1 MEETKAIEDRFS
13 GEHLL
18 TISCS
23 SECLPTLGP
32 PNFSCHDENI
42 DTIHHQ
48 EGATKNAEKK
58 VEQYIADN
66 AEYIDRVDTNNQK
79 EAIIKE
85 PGLSL
90 KYIVSDVPSLGQN
103 TLDHI
108 VVTNHQQGMI
118 LEDSVCPVQQGLSA
132 ISSQHHNIPDPQE
145 IPNGLGDSIAGVAVM
160 SYGDITHPVSHS
172 FELQKTELESTP
184 NQLQNGTSIN
194 LVGTLRVTDSTTLC
208 ESRKIMESTLSL
220 PEKLYLQKDVGAP
233 ELATTAEPIKTVYIN
248 RGIVDTSAP
257 FESVKEAVSKFGGIV
272 DWKAHRQISLEKR
285 KLLQLELERVQAEIP
300 ECKKRSEAA
309 EEIRAQ
315 VLKEL
320 DRTKIIIEEL
330 KLNLEKAQMGE
341 AQAKQDLEV
350 AQMRVKE
357 MEQGI
362 SSESSVAAKTRVEL
376 AKARHEAAVAELK
389 KVKSELK
396 TLQGEYVSLVSE
408 RDFATRQAEDATSGL
423 KEIEMIAE
431 ELTLELITTKESL
444 ESAHAAHLEA
454 EGRRIGAALAREQDC
469 LTWEKELKHAEEELE
484 QLNQQLLLT
493 KDLKSKLETASALLL
508 NLKAELA
515 AYMESK
521 LNQESQCIENKLS
534 NDVEETKR
542 TQSITQ
548 ELSLTRNV
556 LEEVKAS
563 IEKAQDEVDC
573 LKVASSSL
581 KSELDK
587 EKACLTNLQQRE
599 GMASIAVSS
608 LENELDRTKQDLEVV
623 RAKEKAAREKM
634 VELPKL
640 LQHAAQEADQS
651 KSVAQIAR
659 EELSKSKEEADEAKA
674 SAITIEIRL
683 HAALKEIEAA
693 RSSERMAL
701 VAIKALQESEQA
713 ASICGADSPHS
724 VTLPLDE
731 YHNLS
736 KRAHEAEELAHERIA
751 AAIAQ
756 IDVAKQSEVKS
767 LERLDD
773 AYGEMR
779 DRKEALKVAT
789 EKAEKANEGKLGAE
803 QGLRKWRAENEQR
816 RRAGETAKDLV
827 DRPQETFE
835 QPSGPGSSTKE
846 ESDAVH
852 SMMDPKS
859 YVPEDNSD
867 NDVPKV
873 KTRKKKK
880 SLVPKIVL
888 FLAREKSQPFK

>member
-1 MEETKAIEDRFS
+1 MEETKVIEDQFS

-18 TISCS
+18 TISCLA
-23 SECLPTLGP
+23 ECLPTIGP
-32 PNFSCHDENI
+32 PKFSCHDENI

-66 AEYIDRVDTNNQK
+66 AEYVDRLDTKNQK

-85 PGLSL
+85 PELSH
-90 KYIVSDVPSLGQN
+90 KQIVSDVPSLGQN

-132 ISSQHHNIPDPQE
+132 ISSQDHNIPDPQ
-145 IPNGLGDSIAGVAVM
+145 ISNVLGDSISGVAVL
-160 SYGDITHPVSHS
+160 SYGDITYPISHS
-172 FELQKTELESTP
+172 FELQKMELESTP
-184 NQLQNGTSIN
+184 SQLQNGTSIN
-194 LVGTLRVTDSTTLC
+194 LVETPRVTDSTTSC
-208 ESRKIMESTLSL
+208 ENRKIMESTPSL
-220 PEKLYLQKDVGAP
+220 L
-233 ELATTAEPIKTVYIN
+233 ELATSAEPIKTVYIN

-257 FESVKEAVSKFGGIV
+257 FESVKEAVTKFGGIV
-272 DWKAHRQISLEKR
+272 DWKAHRQNSLEKR

-300 ECKKRSEAA
+300 ECKKQSEAA
-309 EEIRAQ
+309 QEIKAQ

-320 DRTKIIIEEL
+320 DRTNVIIEEL
-330 KLNLEKAQMGE
+330 KLNLEKVQTEE
-341 AQAKQDLEV
+341 AQAKQDSEL

-362 SSESSVAAKTRVEL
+362 STESSVAAKTRVEL

-396 TLQGEYVSLVSE
+396 TLQGEYMSLVSE
-408 RDFATRQAEDATSGL
+408 RDFATRQAEDAISAL
-423 KEIEMIAE
+423 KEIEMTAE
-431 ELTLELITTKESL
+431 ELTLELITRKESL

-454 EGRRIGAALAREQDC
+454 EEHRIGAALAREQDC
-469 LTWEKELKHAEEELE
+469 LAWEKELKHAEEELE

-508 NLKAELA
+508 KLKAELT

-521 LNQESQCIENKLS
+521 LNQESESIENKLS
-534 NDVEETKR
+534 DDVEETEK
-542 TQSITQ
+542 TQSITHA
-548 ELSLTRNV
+548 LALTRKE

-563 IEKAQDEVDC
+563 IEKAQDEVGC

-581 KSELDK
+581 KSELDR
-587 EKACLTNLQQRE
+587 EKTSLTNLQQRE

-608 LENELDRTKQDLEVV
+608 LEAELDRTKQDLEVV
-623 RAKEKAAREKM
+623 RAKEKTAREKM

-659 EELSKSKEEADEAKA
+659 EELRKSKEEADEAKA
-674 SAITIEIRL
+674 SASTIEIRL

-713 ASICGADSPHS
+713 ASICGTDSPHC

-779 DRKEALKVAT
+779 ARKEALKVAT
-789 EKAEKANEGKLGAE
+789 ERAEKAMEGKLGAE
-803 QGLRKWRAENEQR
+803 QGLRKWRAEHEQR
-816 RRAGETAKDLV
+816 RRAGETAKDLI

-835 QPSGPGSSTKE
+835 QPSGPGSYTKE
-846 ESDAVH
+846 KSDAVH
-852 SMMDPKS
+852 SMTNPKS
-859 YVPEDNSD
+859 YVPEDNSE

-873 KTRKKKK
+873 KTRKKKT

-888 FLAREKSQPFK
+888 SLARKKSQPVK

>member
-1 MEETKAIEDRFS
+1 MEETKVIEDQFS

-23 SECLPTLGP
+23 AECLPTIGP
-32 PNFSCHDENI
+32 PKFSCHDENI

-66 AEYIDRVDTNNQK
+66 AEYVDRLDTKNQK

-85 PGLSL
+85 PELSL
-90 KYIVSDVPSLGQN
+90 KHIVSDVPSLGQN

-132 ISSQHHNIPDPQE
+132 ISSQDHNIPDPQ
-145 IPNGLGDSIAGVAVM
+145 ISNVLGDSISGVAVL
-160 SYGDITHPVSHS
+160 SYGDITYPISHS
-172 FELQKTELESTP
+172 FELQKMELESTP
-184 NQLQNGTSIN
+184 SQLQNDTSIN
-194 LVGTLRVTDSTTLC
+194 LVETPRVTDSTTSC
-208 ESRKIMESTLSL
+208 ENRKIMESTPSL
-220 PEKLYLQKDVGAP
+220 P

-257 FESVKEAVSKFGGIV
+257 FESVKEAVTKFGGIV
-272 DWKAHRQISLEKR
+272 DWKAHRQNSLEKR

-300 ECKKRSEAA
+300 ECKRQSEAA
-309 EEIRAQ
+309 EEIKAQ

-320 DRTKIIIEEL
+320 DRTNVIIEEL
-330 KLNLEKAQMGE
+330 KLNLEKVQTEE
-341 AQAKQDLEV
+341 AQAKQDSEL

-362 SSESSVAAKTRVEL
+362 STESSVAAKTRVEL
-376 AKARHEAAVAELK
+376 AKARHEASVAELK

-396 TLQGEYVSLVSE
+396 TLQGEYMSLVSE
-408 RDFATRQAEDATSGL
+408 RDFATRQAEDAISAL
-423 KEIEMIAE
+423 KEIEMTAE
-431 ELTLELITTKESL
+431 ELTLELITRKESL

-454 EGRRIGAALAREQDC
+454 EEHRIGAALAREQDC
-469 LTWEKELKHAEEELE
+469 LAWEKELKHAEEELE

-508 NLKAELA
+508 KLKAELT

-521 LNQESQCIENKLS
+521 LNQESESIENKLS
-534 NDVEETKR
+534 DDVEETVK
-542 TQSITQ
+542 TQSITHA
-548 ELSLTRNV
+548 LALTRKE

-563 IEKAQDEVDC
+563 IEKAQDEVGC

-581 KSELDK
+581 KSELDR
-587 EKACLTNLQQRE
+587 EKASLTNLQQRE

-608 LENELDRTKQDLEVV
+608 LEAELDRTKQDLEVV
-623 RAKEKAAREKM
+623 RAKEKTAREKM
-634 VELPKL
+634 AELPKL

-659 EELSKSKEEADEAKA
+659 EELRKSKEEADEAKA
-674 SAITIEIRL
+674 SASTIEIRL

-693 RSSERMAL
+693 RSSEMMAL

-713 ASICGADSPHS
+713 ASICGTDSPHS

-779 DRKEALKVAT
+779 ARKEALKVAT
-789 EKAEKANEGKLGAE
+789 EKAEKAMEGKLGAE
-803 QGLRKWRAENEQR
+803 QGLRKWRAEHEQR
-816 RRAGETAKDLV
+816 RRAGETAKDLI

-835 QPSGPGSSTKE
+835 QPSGPGSYTKE
-846 ESDAVH
+846 KSDAVH
-852 SMMDPKS
+852 SMTNPKS
-859 YVPEDNSD
+859 YVPEDNSE

-873 KTRKKKK
+873 KTMKKKT

-888 FLAREKSQPFK
+888 SLARKKSQPVK